1 MMYNTFFFPP
11 EKLELLY
18 FSMINLNLE
27 QSESPKDICENDQ
40 TRRQIL
46 NRISGR

>member
-1 MMYNTFFFPP
+1 MVYNTFFLP

-27 QSESPKDICENDQ
+27 QDGSLKDISENDH

-46 NRISGR
+46 SRISGR